1 MPNETADASVVNI
14 GMPTPASDERQ
25 EPKKKTTWPWS
36 AALGGLGT
44 RPRQAPITAVSARDE
59 AVTGAEVL
67 VAYAIRNNVQ
77 NVQDAIETVADS
89 RDLLEKRQLSGE
101 AQKKFYEAFA
111 ALASQIAP
119 VTVAS
124 LKASLDDYGKERRLF
139 PWDEPKRLSCARL
152 AARRKL
158 RIGLIILI
166 VLLCGQFYWAAGTN
180 LIRNL
185 TVPETVVAVPSSGSP
200 LLNATPSPANSDQ
213 QKLMLVRQLRAW
225 YRPFAHP
232 PLHEP
237 KEVEAKSGWTKQV
250 VVGSLYVADVL
261 QQFVL
266 PMLYGGLGAIAY
278 ALRTLAQQSRDRLYR
293 AENET
298 ADSLRTWLGV
308 IAGLAIGWFFAP
320 DKSTGA
326 GLGALSP
333 LALAFVAGYSV
344 DLLFAAMDRLVAA
357 FSGPPPTQPDQSGS
371 RPSQFSKLPNPTK
384 PAISPPAVQPTA
396 TAVSP

>member
-124 LKASLDDYGKERRLF
+124 LKASLDDYGKETRLF

-185 TVPETVVAVPSSGSP
+185 TVPQTVASVLPSGSP
-200 LLNATPSPANSDQ
+200 PLNATPSPANPEEQ
-213 QKLMLVRQLRAW
+213 LMLVRQLRAW

-237 KEVEAKSGWTKQV
+237 KEVEAKSGWIKQV

-326 GLGALSP
+326 GFGALSP

>member
-1 MPNETADASVVNI
+1 MPNETADASVVNN
-14 GMPTPASDERQ
+14 GTPAPASDERQ
-25 EPKKKTTWPWS
+25 HPKKKTFWPWFT
-36 AALGGLGT
+36 ALGGLGT
-44 RPRQAPITAVSARDE
+44 SRSRQAPITSVSARDE
-59 AVTGAEVL
+59 SVTGAEVL

-77 NVQDAIETVADS
+77 DVQDAIETVADS

-111 ALASQIAP
+111 VLASQIAP

-124 LKASLDDYGKERRLF
+124 LKASLDEYGKETRLF
-139 PWDEPKRLSCARL
+139 PWDEPKRLSYARL

-158 RIGLIILI
+158 RLGLMILV
-166 VLLCGQFYWAAGTN
+166 VLLWGQFYWAAGTN

-185 TVPETVVAVPSSGSP
+185 TLPQTAASLPSNGSP
-200 LLNATPSPANSDQ
+200 PLNSTPSTVDYDQ
-213 QKLMLVRQLRAW
+213 QLMLARQLRTW

-237 KEVEAKSGWTKQV
+237 KDVKAKPGWIKQV
-250 VVGSLYVADVL
+250 VVGSLYVADVF

-293 AENET
+293 VENET

-344 DLLFAAMDRLVAA
+344 DLLFTAMDRLVAA
-357 FSGPPPTQPDQSGS
+357 FSGPAPTQPDQSGS
-371 RPSQFSKLPNPTK
+371 RPSQLPK
-384 PAISPPAVQPTA
+384 PAISSINSPAALPA
-396 TAVSP
+396 AAAV

>member
-1 MPNETADASVVNI
+1 
-14 GMPTPASDERQ
+14 
-25 EPKKKTTWPWS
+25 
-36 AALGGLGT
+36 
-44 RPRQAPITAVSARDE
+44 
-59 AVTGAEVL
+59 
-67 VAYAIRNNVQ
+67 
-77 NVQDAIETVADS
+77 
-89 RDLLEKRQLSGE
+89 LLEKGQLSGE

-111 ALASQIAP
+111 VLASQIAP

-124 LKASLDDYGKERRLF
+124 LKASLDEYGKETQLF
-139 PWDEPKRLSCARL
+139 PWEKPKRLSCARL

-158 RIGLIILI
+158 RLGLSILI
-166 VLLCGQFYWAAGTN
+166 VLLWGQFYWAAGTN
-180 LIRNL
+180 LIRSLNVPQ
-185 TVPETVVAVPSSGSP
+185 TVASAPSNGAPS
-200 LLNATPSPANSDQ
+200 LNATPSQANSDQ
-213 QKLMLVRQLRAW
+213 QLMLARQLRTW

-237 KEVEAKSGWTKQV
+237 KEVEAKPGWIKQV
-250 VVGSLYVADVL
+250 VVGSLYVADVF

-266 PMLYGGLGAIAY
+266 PMLYGALGAIAY
-278 ALRTLAQQSRDRLYR
+278 ALRTLAQQSRDRLYHV
-293 AENET
+293 ENET

-344 DLLFAAMDRLVAA
+344 DLLFTAMDRLVAA
-357 FSGPPPTQPDQSGS
+357 FSGPPPAQPDQSGP
-371 RPSQFSKLPNPTK
+371 RPS
-384 PAISPPAVQPTA
+384 ISLPAVQPTA

>member
-1 MPNETADASVVNI
+1 MPNETADASLVNN
-14 GMPTPASDERQ
+14 GMPTQASDERQ
-25 EPKKKTTWPWS
+25 EPKNKTTWPWS
-36 AALGGLGT
+36 LALGGLDT

-124 LKASLDDYGKERRLF
+124 LKASLDDYGKETRLF
-139 PWDEPKRLSCARL
+139 PWEEPKRLSCARL

-185 TVPETVVAVPSSGSP
+185 TVPQTVASVPSSGSP
-200 LLNATPSPANSDQ
+200 SQANSDQ
-213 QKLMLVRQLRAW
+213 QLMLARQLRAW

-237 KEVEAKSGWTKQV
+237 KEVEAKPGWIKQV
-250 VVGSLYVADVL
+250 VVGSLYVVDVL

-298 ADSLRTWLGV
+298 AESLRTWLGV

-371 RPSQFSKLPNPTK
+371 RPSQLSKLPNQTK

>member
-1 MPNETADASVVNI
+1 
-14 GMPTPASDERQ
+14 
-25 EPKKKTTWPWS
+25 
-36 AALGGLGT
+36 
-44 RPRQAPITAVSARDE
+44 
-59 AVTGAEVL
+59 VTGAEVL
-67 VAYAIRNNVQ
+67 VAYAIRNDVQ
-77 NVQDAIETVADS
+77 GVQDAIETVADS
-89 RDLLEKRQLSGE
+89 RDLLEKGQLSGE
-101 AQKKFYEAFA
+101 AQKQFYEAFA

-124 LKASLDDYGKERRLF
+124 LKASLDDYGKETRLF
-139 PWDEPKRLSCARL
+139 PWEEPKRLSCARL

-158 RIGLIILI
+158 RLGLIILI

-185 TVPETVVAVPSSGSP
+185 MLPQTVVSVPSSGSP
-200 LLNATPSPANSDQ
+200 PLNATPPQANSDQ
-213 QKLMLVRQLRAW
+213 LMLARQLRAW

-237 KEVEAKSGWTKQV
+237 KAVEAKAGWIKQV

-278 ALRTLAQQSRDRLYR
+278 ALRTLAQQSRARLYHV
-293 AENET
+293 ENET

-320 DKSTGA
+320 DKSTGT

-344 DLLFAAMDRLVAA
+344 DLLFTAMDRLVAA
-357 FSGPPPTQPDQSGS
+357 FSGPPTQPDQSGS
-371 RPSQFSKLPNPTK
+371 RPSEFSKVPNPIK
-384 PAISPPAVQPTA
+384 PAIGPPAVQPAA
-396 TAVSP
+396 TAVSS